1 MPSRQVLR
9 AKGSTRLTIANLDV
23 VAKSM
28 KLPPILFPDI
38 KKQMANVKLK
48 LAATCQELAKIE
60 YDTVRIEIED
70 QSFLARDAKG
80 QSLGLLR
87 GLFGVLDKKVI
98 YAVGGFRPFPQSR

>member
-9 AKGSTRLTIANLDV
+9 AKGSTRLTIADPDV

-28 KLPPILFPDI
+28 MLPPILVADI

-48 LAATCQELAKIE
+48 FAAACQELAKIE
-60 YDTVRIEIED
+60 YDTVGIEIED

-80 QSLGLLR
+80 QSLGVLQGR
-87 GLFGVLDKKVI
+87 FGVLDKKSI
-98 YAVGGFRPFPQSR
+98 YVVDGFRPFPKSR